1 MSDFKVEG
9 LIMLMSENNEIRT
22 VIKPKF
28 YKNITLNYFLIVSY
42 PFLIQLMPRIKILT
56 REIEYEKVQINV
68 LLCHETM
75 N

>member
-42 PFLIQLMPRIKILT
+42 PFLI
-56 REIEYEKVQINV
+56 
-68 LLCHETM
+68 
-75 N
+75 